1 MEEHKSNLAIEKELE
16 DEILFKA
23 LEDEINNSNDVTPN
37 KPKKKKKKKKFLAKL
52 KKGLRIRTVLLL
64 LVTLIVNTYAWFIYV
79 STVSASLAMHIK
91 NWDVVF
97 SDGENEEDFVFTVE
111 RIYPGMDDAEQTISV
126 TNNGETNA
134 KMQLVIQSI
143 KILDEEFYVTS
154 EFAEAN
160 PTATVK
166 TTEQL
171 LDMALNNYPFKIH
184 IIINGEEY
192 DGSEISV
199 SSEASVDVLFKVTWD
214 YETGADDEEIAEN
227 DEIDTTWGSK
237 AYTFMQT
244 ATSSD
249 YCIEVKV
256 KMQAVQDNS

>member
-1 MEEHKSNLAIEKELE
+1 MKGEGMEEHKSNLAIEKELE

-134 KMQLVIQSI
+134 CLS
-143 KILDEEFYVTS
+143 
-154 EFAEAN
+154 
-160 PTATVK
+160 
-166 TTEQL
+166 
-171 LDMALNNYPFKIH
+171 ALRLR
-184 IIINGEEY
+184 
-192 DGSEISV
+192 
-199 SSEASVDVLFKVTWD
+199 ARRAL
-214 YETGADDEEIAEN
+214 
-227 DEIDTTWGSK
+227 
-237 AYTFMQT
+237 
-244 ATSSD
+244 
-249 YCIEVKV
+249 
-256 KMQAVQDNS
+256 